1 MKKIGI
7 VTLQGNFNYGNR
19 LQNFA
24 MEQIMLSLGNDVH
37 TLILPKKRGNWKQTL
52 KHIVSRIAH
61 RFTKERQLYLK
72 MLRIKAPILLP
83 FTNKYLHSQPFDKVD
98 LDTYDAFF
106 VGSDQVWNPT
116 YTGND
121 PHFFLDFAPKEKRF
135 AYAASFGVS
144 TIPEKFSQQYGQY
157 LNQMHKISVRERQ
170 GIKIVG
176 SLSEVPAVVVAD
188 PTLLLTQKKWHEL
201 ADTAKV
207 SLSSKYILVY
217 VLSELSADNF
227 QKINGYAKQ
236 QDAKII
242 TIMGDKYDP
251 DYWIPTPLEFIAAI
265 RGATAVF
272 TDSFHG
278 TIFSILFETPFIT
291 FDRTDTQMVSRI
303 DTLLS
308 YFDFQNNKFS
318 EDTNVNAVLS
328 EMTFEGVKSVLDV
341 ERDKGLHFIEECLAS
356 IDS

>member
-24 MEQIMLSLGNDVH
+24 LEQIMLSLDNDVH
-37 TLILPKKRGNWKQTL
+37 TLILPAKKNKKKRSL
-52 KHIVSRIAH
+52 MYIMSRIAY
-61 RFTKERQLYLK
+61 RFTKKRWRYLK
-72 MLRIKAPILLP
+72 MLRAKTPILLP
-83 FTNKYLHSQPFDKVD
+83 FTNKYLHSRPFDKVN

-106 VGSDQVWNPT
+106 VGSDQVWNPA

-121 PHFFLDFAPKEKRF
+121 PRYFLDFAPEEKRF

-144 TIPEKFSQQYGQY
+144 TIPEKFSHQYGQY
-157 LNQMHKISVRERQ
+157 LNQMHKISVREMQ
-170 GIKIVG
+170 GIKIVET
-176 SLSEVPAVVVAD
+176 LSKASAVAVAD

-201 ADTAKV
+201 ADTAKIA
-207 SLSSKYILVY
+207 LPSKYILVY
-217 VLSELSADNF
+217 MLSELSTDNF
-227 QKINGYAKQ
+227 QKINEYAKHQ
-236 QDAKII
+236 GAKVV

-272 TDSFHG
+272 TDSFHC
-278 TIFSILFETPFIT
+278 TVFSILFETPFIT
-291 FDRTDTQMVSRI
+291 FNRANAQMISRI

-308 YFDFQNNKFS
+308 YFNFQKNKFS
-318 EDTNVNAVLS
+318 KTTDINAVFS
-328 EMTFEGVKSVLDV
+328 EMTFGGVKSVLDV
-341 ERDKGLHFIEECLAS
+341 ERNKGLHFIEECLAS
-356 IDS
+356 IDK